1 MIQAASNLKAIGRAG
16 TGIDNIDLK
25 VATSKGIPVI
35 KYDYNIMLYIVT
47 LLVFFCS
54 TPAANSISAA
64 EHTCAMMAALAR

>member
-47 LLVFFCS
+47 LLVFFVVLQLL
-54 TPAANSISAA
+54 TVLVQQNI
-64 EHTCAMMAALAR
+64 HVL